1 MRLLI
6 INKTGKDFTV
16 MKIIVDSC
24 CDLNRDLIEEFN
36 IDVVPLTIEFGD
48 CIYRDDEN
56 LDMDAFLNN
65 MRNTKERIRTSCP
78 SPNDFMEKFKGP
90 DSAFVVTLSSA
101 LSGTNRSACIAKK
114 MYFEEFG
121 EKFIHVFDSFSAS
134 IGETIIA
141 MKIGEF
147 IKNGYDELGIAE
159 KVDEYIKG
167 MKTFFMLE
175 SFDNLVKAG
184 RVNPIVAKIT
194 SALSVKPIMAGT
206 AEGTIKLYE
215 KVIGAKR
222 AFKRFVDVI
231 EEQELKLEDRIL
243 GISHCNCPEKA
254 LQFKEEAQ
262 KRYNFKDIVIMETR
276 GISSVYA
283 NEGGIVI
290 AF

>member
-1 MRLLI
+1 
-6 INKTGKDFTV
+6 

-78 SPNDFMEKFKGP
+78 SPNDFMEKFKGL

-134 IGETIIA
+134 IGETIVA

-147 IKNGYDELGIAE
+147 IKNGYDELGIVE
-159 KVDEYIKG
+159 KVNEYIKG

-243 GISHCNCPEKA
+243 GISHCNCLDKA

>member
-1 MRLLI
+1 
-6 INKTGKDFTV
+6 

-121 EKFIHVFDSFSAS
+121 EKFINVFDSFSAS

-147 IKNGYDELGIAE
+147 IKNGYDELGIVE
-159 KVDEYIKG
+159 KVNEYIKG

-194 SALSVKPIMAGT
+194 SVLSVKPIMAGT

>member
-1 MRLLI
+1 
-6 INKTGKDFTV
+6 